1 MATVSKRIVLHFPKR
16 LVDRPI
22 VSALVRDFN
31 LDFNILKASVTPDEE
46 GLLILEVSGEQK
58 DYDKGIRYLAKTG
71 VKIQALSQ
79 DVTRNEE
86 RCTHC
91 GACITI
97 CPTAAFELDPLTRW
111 VNFYNER
118 CLACELCIKA
128 CPPGQW
134 SCIFSRCMSREP
146 TGIGLKIPT

>member
-1 MATVSKRIVLHFPKR
+1 MAISKRIVLHFPRR

-22 VSALVRDFN
+22 VYKLIKDYD
-31 LDFNILKASVTPDEE
+31 LEFNILKASVTPDEE
-46 GLLILEVSGEQK
+46 GLLVMEVRGER
-58 DYDKGIRYLAKTG
+58 DNYDDGIKYLTETG
-71 VKIQALSQ
+71 VRIQSLSQ

-97 CPTAAFELDPLTRW
+97 CPTGAFELEPSTRQ
-111 VNFYNER
+111 VKFHNEK

-128 CPPGQW
+128 CPPRAMELH
-134 SCIFSRCMSREP
+134 F
-146 TGIGLKIPT
+146 

>member
-1 MATVSKRIVLHFPKR
+1 MAVSKRIVLRFPRR

-22 VSALVRDFN
+22 VYKLIKDYD

-46 GLLILEVSGEQK
+46 GLLVMELHGEQGN
-58 DYDKGIRYLAKTG
+58 YDKGVKYLTKAG
-71 VKIQALSQ
+71 VKIQSLSQ
-79 DVTRNEE
+79 DVSRNEA

-97 CPTAAFELDPLTRW
+97 CPTGAFELEPVTRQ
-111 VNFYNER
+111 VKFYDEK

-128 CPPGQW
+128 CPPRAMELH
-134 SCIFSRCMSREP
+134 F
-146 TGIGLKIPT
+146 

>member
-1 MATVSKRIVLHFPKR
+1 MAVFKRIVLHFPRR

-22 VSALVRDFN
+22 VSRLVKDFN

-46 GLLILEVSGEQK
+46 GLLVIELTGEQ
-58 DYDKGIRYLAKTG
+58 DNYDKGINYLTETG
-71 VKIQALSQ
+71 VRIQSLSQ

-91 GACITI
+91 GVCITI
-97 CPTAAFELDPLTRW
+97 CPTGAFELELLTRR
-111 VNFYNER
+111 VNFLNEK

-128 CPPGQW
+128 CPPRAMEVH
-134 SCIFSRCMSREP
+134 F
-146 TGIGLKIPT
+146 